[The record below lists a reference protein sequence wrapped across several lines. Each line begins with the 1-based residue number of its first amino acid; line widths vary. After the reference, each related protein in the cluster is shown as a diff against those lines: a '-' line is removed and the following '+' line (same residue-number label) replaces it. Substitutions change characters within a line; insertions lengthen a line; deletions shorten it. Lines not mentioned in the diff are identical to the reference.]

1 MQRRRFLGAATASV
15 SAGLWS
21 GETSASPAATR
32 QLTRRLPL
40 RLGTVTY
47 NLGRS
52 WDLETLIRNCAETG
66 FEGVE
71 LRSTHAHGVEIDIS
85 PEKRREVMMRFQDS
99 PVRLVGLGSA
109 CEYHSPDPEVLRR
122 NIEETKAFVR
132 LAHDVGAP
140 GVKVRPNALPEG
152 VPEQKTLEQIGLALR
167 ECGAYGNGWGVQ
179 IRMEV
184 HGRETGRI
192 PRIRKMLD
200 YADHDNVRICWNSN
214 KTDLLDGGV
223 ETNFNR
229 IKDRISIV
237 HMRDLFDEE
246 YPWRLLFR
254 LLREMEYPGYC
265 LAEIPESTDPI
276 RVMRYYRTL
285 FRAFQDLV

>member
-1 MQRRRFLGAATASV
+1 MKRRRFLGAATGSL
-15 SAGLWS
+15 SAGLLS
-21 GETSASPAATR
+21 GQASALPTAKR
-32 QLTRRLPL
+32 QDAWPPPL

-47 NLGRS
+47 NLGRN
-52 WDLETLIRNCAETG
+52 WDLETIIRNCTETG

-85 PEKRREVMMRFQDS
+85 PEHRREVMMRFQDS

-109 CEYHSPDPEVLRR
+109 CEYHSPDPDVLRR

-140 GVKVRPNALPEG
+140 GVKVRPNGLPEG
-152 VPEQKTLEQIGLALR
+152 VPEEKTLEQIGLALR

-179 IRMEV
+179 IRLEV

-214 KTDLLDGGV
+214 ETDLLDGGV

-229 IKDRISIV
+229 IKDRISLV
-237 HMRDLFDEE
+237 HMRDLFVEE

-254 LLREMEYPGYC
+254 LLREAEYQGYC
-265 LAEIPESTDPI
+265 MAEIPESTDPI

-285 FRAFQDLV
+285 FRAFQGLI

>member
-1 MQRRRFLGAATASV
+1 M
-15 SAGLWS
+15 
-21 GETSASPAATR
+21 
-32 QLTRRLPL
+32 LPL

-52 WDLETLIRNCAETG
+52 WDLDTLIRNCAETG

-85 PEKRREVMMRFQDS
+85 PEERREVMMRFQDS

-152 VPEQKTLEQIGLALR
+152 VPEEKTLEQIGLALR

-237 HMRDLFDEE
+237 HMRDLFVEE